1 MKIKVFKRTGK
12 SKGIVNRIRFE
23 GDIPGVFYGPRKK
36 SEKIFIKGADFAKI
50 QRKLGAGN
58 LATVLFDLE
67 VEQET
72 HKALLKGIQYHRTT
86 YEVIHI
92 DFEIVEQDLPVNVNI
107 PIRCIH
113 EADCAG
119 VKLGGILRQVIRTL
133 KVSCLPKD
141 IPQKFTIDVKDLQ
154 MMQSKRL
161 SDIAIPEKVKPVA
174 NMQEVAVVVAKR

>member
-1 MKIKVFKRTGK
+1 M
-12 SKGIVNRIRFE
+12 
-23 GDIPGVFYGPRKK
+23 
-36 SEKIFIKGADFAKI
+36 
-50 QRKLGAGN
+50 
-58 LATVLFDLE
+58 
-67 VEQET
+67 
-72 HKALLKGIQYHRTT
+72 KGIQYHRTT